1 MHVGNDYI
9 TILREILWFGNK
21 TLKTGLA
28 GLNQDNPFL
37 YAYRLARNQVEMLCG
52 KKGRQLIISV
62 HDRPG
67 LDLAQMHRE
76 SKFPCLESNDSWRV
90 LVKQLDWSCFT
101 STLHEEHRNHNLLKR
116 LRFLC
121 SLINLKGLL
130 IFAFQ
135 KGRCLLPKSA
145 LSILSL
151 ETDLI
156 FSLKRRVRAGFYTFF
171 FRTKM
176 KFEILRLSHT
186 VISEVWYPILTSRV
200 TIRRKE
206 GRMIGNEYNIAQ
218 GNFFCNL
225 AYCFLRLICH
235 WAKLNIVPNVWI
247 SNYLFAW

>member
-1 MHVGNDYI
+1 
-9 TILREILWFGNK
+9 
-21 TLKTGLA
+21 
-28 GLNQDNPFL
+28 
-37 YAYRLARNQVEMLCG
+37 MLCS

-67 LDLAQMHRE
+67 LDLAQMHRV

-90 LVKQLDWSCFT
+90 LVKQLHWSCFT
-101 STLHEEHRNHNLLKR
+101 STLHEDHRNHNLLKR

-145 LSILSL
+145 LSIPSL

-156 FSLKRRVRAGFYTFF
+156 FSLKRRVRAGFCTFF

-186 VISEVWYPILTSRV
+186 VISEVWYPSEHLEPQFVGKKAEWLGMNITLHEGISFVILP
-200 TIRRKE
+200 
-206 GRMIGNEYNIAQ
+206 IA
-218 GNFFCNL
+218 F
-225 AYCFLRLICH
+225 YD
-235 WAKLNIVPNVWI
+235 
-247 SNYLFAW
+247 